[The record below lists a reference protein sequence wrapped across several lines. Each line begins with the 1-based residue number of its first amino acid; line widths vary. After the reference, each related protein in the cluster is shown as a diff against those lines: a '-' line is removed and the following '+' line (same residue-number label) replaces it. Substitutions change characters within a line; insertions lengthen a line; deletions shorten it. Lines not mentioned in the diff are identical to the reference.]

1 MTTLPPEDQGALS
14 VDTKNP
20 GDAGQPSQSRPIFE
34 ASDVT
39 YLMAV
44 KPFLTPRAQT
54 VLELIVNMF
63 GKTGETM
70 NPATLLSM
78 MSAFAPPGSGQ
89 RNNQESPA
97 GIPGLGSLGNNLNP
111 ILALMSMLSS
121 QTGGNK

>member
-14 VDTKNP
+14 ADTKIP
-20 GDAGQPSQSRPIFE
+20 GDASQPPQSRPVFE
-34 ASDVT
+34 ATDVT

-44 KPFLTPRAQT
+44 KPFLTPRAQS
-54 VLELIVNMF
+54 VIELIVNMF
-63 GKTGETM
+63 GKAGEAM

-78 MSAFAPPGSGQ
+78 MSALAPLGSGQ
-89 RNNQESPA
+89 RHQESPA
-97 GIPGLGSLGNNLNP
+97 GIPGMGSLGNNLNP